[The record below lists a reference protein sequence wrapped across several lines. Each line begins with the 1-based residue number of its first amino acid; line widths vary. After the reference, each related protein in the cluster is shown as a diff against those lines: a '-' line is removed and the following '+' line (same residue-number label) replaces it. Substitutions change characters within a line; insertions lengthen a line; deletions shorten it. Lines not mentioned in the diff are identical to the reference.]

1 MSHSLRR
8 HDTVAYPADI
18 TVRFRDGDDYI
29 ARHYEFADDTQLRDA
44 PRDAGGLVALLRMW
58 RHRHVTRGHLRR
70 LDARGLAD
78 IGLDADARDREI
90 AKPFWKI

>member
-8 HDTVAYPADI
+8 HDTATCAADV
-18 TVRFRDGDDYI
+18 TVRLRDGDDYI
-29 ARHYEFADDTQLRDA
+29 IRHHEFTDDIHSRDA
-44 PRDAGGLVALLRMW
+44 QGLVALLRMW
-58 RHRHVTRGHLRR
+58 RRRYVTRRHLRL

-90 AKPFWKI
+90 AKSFWMT